1 MKHSRYLWF
10 RGGGRSGER
19 ECQKVR
25 RGQRREGK
33 GAAFLGFPRG
43 PGREHCRQREAGVR
57 SRVVLALPPQT
68 GISSRWVYRAL
79 IQSSS
84 PPLGVLECI
93 PHREGRNHHTV
104 ESSSLTHPSRL
115 FSEFIHAKQSLSL
128 SLAKQDISLRLRF
141 LRQHKT
147 LRKEL
152 CPGLLL

>member
-1 MKHSRYLWF
+1 MKHSWYLWF

-43 PGREHCRQREAGVR
+43 PGRELCRQRQAGVR
-57 SRVVLALPPQT
+57 TRVVLALSPKM
-68 GISSRWVYRAL
+68 GIFRRWVYRAL

-104 ESSSLTHPSRL
+104 ESSGLTHPSRL
-115 FSEFIHAKQSLSL
+115 FSEFIHAE
-128 SLAKQDISLRLRF
+128 QDISLRLQF